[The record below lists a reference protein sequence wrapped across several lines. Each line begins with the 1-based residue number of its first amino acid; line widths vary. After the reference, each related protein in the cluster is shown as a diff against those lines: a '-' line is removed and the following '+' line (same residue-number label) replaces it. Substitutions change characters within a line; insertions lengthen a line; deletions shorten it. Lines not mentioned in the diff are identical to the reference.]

1 MHHRHKT
8 QYMKLKKRQI
18 LFLLLLIAGTIYVA
32 MTNNGGN
39 ITKKAK
45 DTHQFTERIFGT
57 TMNIT
62 YMAPVDLRDTI
73 MACLRGVD
81 ASLSMFNPNST
92 LSRINRNETDTL
104 DKHLLYILPMALSV
118 SEATEGA
125 FDITVAPLVNAWG
138 FGFKNSSLPSAEQ
151 VDSLRALVDYRSISI
166 KDGRIKKTIPNV
178 VIDLSAIAKG
188 YGTDQVANL
197 LLENDVENFM
207 VEIGGEIV
215 CRGNNPKGEAW
226 HIGINRPVEDSTGTN
241 NEIQEVIELHNCAMA
256 TSGNYRNYYITED
269 GRKVSHTIDP
279 STGRPVLHSL
289 LSSTVLAPTCAM
301 ADAFATSFMVM
312 GIEKAMT
319 LVEAHPELQVYFIY
333 TDSTGTYKT
342 WQNIKKEEQH

>member
-39 ITKKAK
+39 TTKKAK

-197 LLENDVENFM
+197 LQENDVENFM

-226 HIGINRPVEDSTGTN
+226 HIGINTPIEDN
-241 NEIQEVIELHNCAMA
+241 DVQRNEVHKIVDVHNRAMA
-256 TSGNYRNYYITED
+256 TSGNYRNYYIDET
-269 GRKVSHTIDP
+269 GRKLSHTIDP
-279 STGRPVLHSL
+279 TTGYPVRHNL
-289 LSSTVLAPTCAM
+289 LSSTVMAPSCAM
-301 ADAFATSFMVM
+301 ADAYATSFMVM
-312 GIEKAMT
+312 GLDKAREI
-319 LVEAHPELQVYFIY
+319 VESNNDLQAYFICSAE
-333 TDSTGTYKT
+333 DSTDIYQVWT
-342 WQNIKKEEQH
+342 NIEQAK